1 MPNAA
6 SASIAIN
13 GTRDRVMPR
22 APENLM
28 VDSLNTLAVDQITRR
43 FVSAVDTDAIVGT
56 IGSSMNLGFP
66 QFRRALTMLRRKVKN
81 ESHLARTARKS

>member
-22 APENLM
+22 VPANLM

-43 FVSAVDTDAIVGT
+43 SGSAVDTDAIVGSPE
-56 IGSSMNLGFP
+56 SSMNLGFP
-66 QFRRALTMLRRKVKN
+66 QFCRGLTMLRRSDEN
-81 ESHLARTARKS
+81 GLQLARLEQ